1 MGEDTKIM
9 NKWKKAKIIGNL
21 SIAFI
26 LAAATIIGST
36 YIPNKINRNSLESQK
51 IIQLSQLVPQLYDSS
66 VALRPSIIAMASY
79 GAPAV
84 SFLLLVLDDA
94 TENEKDNIIKDITS
108 TMKYMDRDAKKE
120 IQAKLEM
127 EIEQLNQRRLAHNVE
142 YIGHIV
148 RILTSSRLDYESLRI
163 LEKYFNV
170 VSEFT
175 DNRYKLQGL
184 NGCVIRAL
192 SDNDHAI
199 SRLRLDGLDFEDQD
213 LKGIDFTNANL
224 KNANLRDSRLYDC
237 IFTGAI
243 LDSCDLR
250 GAKFCPG
257 YEDSPSI
264 LRTFRKFAESNW
276 REAIMDST
284 VYDILIELDNKPQD
298 TMRLLVLTD
307 ILKDGF

>member
-1 MGEDTKIM
+1 M
-9 NKWKKAKIIGNL
+9 NKWEKVKILGNL

-51 IIQLSQLVPQLYDSS
+51 IIQLSELVPQLYDTSA
-66 VALRPSIIAMASY
+66 ALRPSIIAMASY

-84 SFLLLVLDDA
+84 SFLLLALDDA
-94 TENEKDNIIKDITS
+94 TENESRDMIEAITS
-108 TMKYMDRDAKKE
+108 TMKYMDRDARKE

-127 EIEQLNQRRLAHNVE
+127 EIDQLNQRKLAHNVE

-148 RILTSSRLDYESLRI
+148 RILTSSRLDDESLRI
-163 LEKYFNV
+163 LEKYFSI

-175 DNRYKLQGL
+175 VNRHELQEL
-184 NGCVIRAL
+184 NAIVLRAL
-192 SDNDHAI
+192 SDNGHAI
-199 SRLRLDGLDFEDQD
+199 SRLRLEGLDFEDQD

-224 KNANLRDSRLYDC
+224 EYANLRDSKLYDC
-237 IFTGAI
+237 TFTGAI

-257 YEDSPSI
+257 CEDGPSI
-264 LRTFRKFAESNW
+264 LRTIRIYAKSNW
-276 REAIMDST
+276 REAKMNST
-284 VYDILIELDNKPQD
+284 AYDILEELDNYPQD
-298 TMRLLVLTD
+298 AERLLALAD
-307 ILKDGF
+307 LSEGHF

>member
-1 MGEDTKIM
+1 M
-9 NKWKKAKIIGNL
+9 NKWEKAKIIGNL
-21 SIAFI
+21 STALI

-66 VALRPSIIAMASY
+66 ATLRSSIIAMASY

-163 LEKYFNV
+163 LEKYFSI

-175 DNRYKLQGL
+175 VNQHKLQGL
-184 NGCVIRAL
+184 NGIVLRAL

-199 SRLRLDGLDFEDQD
+199 SRLRLERLDFEDQD

-237 IFTGAI
+237 TFTGAI

-264 LRTFRKFAESNW
+264 LGTFRKFAKSNW

-284 VYDILIELDNKPQD
+284 AYDILIELDNKPQD
-298 TMRLLVLTD
+298 AERLLALAD
-307 ILKDGF
+307 ILKSRF